1 MILLELFWAFFRVG
15 LFSVGGGYAAMPLIQ
30 NQAVNVHAW
39 ITDSVFTDLVAIA
52 EMTPGPIALN
62 AATFVGMKTAGYPG
76 AILATLGCIAPS
88 VIIVTILARL
98 YLRFKS
104 GSALENVLS
113 CLRPAVVGLI
123 AAAFVS
129 ILVTALFGDLP
140 AALSNVDWGMAAL
153 FAAAATLILK
163 FKVNPVL
170 SMLMCGCVYLLTGV
184 VFGMG

>member
-1 MILLELFWAFFRVG
+1 MILLDLFWAFFRVG

-39 ITDSVFTDLVAIA
+39 ISDSIFTDLVAIA

-88 VIIVTILARL
+88 IIIVTILAKL

-123 AAAFVS
+123 AAAFVT

-140 AALSNVDWGMAAL
+140 AAFSNVDWGMLAL
-153 FAAAATLILK
+153 FAAAATLIIR
-163 FKVNPVL
+163 FTVNPVL
-170 SMLMCGCVYLLTGV
+170 SMLMCGCVYLLSGI
-184 VFGMG
+184 VFGM